1 VNLATPITLE
11 RLCELGQVG
20 RAGFYRWRQVPPATD
35 RDLDLRDE
43 MQRIAVEFPYYGWR
57 RMQKELKDRGWVVNH
72 KRVRRLMQED
82 NLLCLRRRKFL
93 VVTTDSNHDRPVY
106 PNLAGEMEPSGL
118 NQLWVADITYIRLEL
133 EFVYLAV
140 VLDAFSRRVIGWALD
155 RSLEDEL
162 TLAALRMAL
171 REREPA
177 PGLVHHSDR
186 GVQYASGDYTDLLK
200 DHQIRISMSR
210 KGNPYDNAT
219 CESFM
224 KTLKYDEVHRQE
236 YRDLGEARSC
246 IQRFLEKIY
255 NQKRLH
261 SALGYCSPVK
271 FEQSLPAQ
279 AVVEAGG

>member
-1 VNLATPITLE
+1 VKLATPIPLQ
-11 RLCELGQVG
+11 RLCELGQVS
-20 RAGFYRWRQVPPATD
+20 RAGFYRWQQMPPAIED
-35 RDLDLRDE
+35 DLDLRDE
-43 MQRIAVEFPYYGWR
+43 MQRIALEFPYYGRR
-57 RMQKELKDRGWVVNH
+57 RMKKELKDRGWVVNH
-72 KRVRRLMQED
+72 KRVRCIMRED
-82 NLLCLRRRKFL
+82 NLLCLRRRKF

-106 PNLAGEMEPSGL
+106 PNVAGELELTGL

-140 VLDAFSRRVIGWALD
+140 VLDAYSRRVIGWALE

-171 REREPA
+171 RERQPA
-177 PGLVHHSDR
+177 SGLVHHSDR
-186 GVQYASGDYTDLLK
+186 GVQYASNDYTGLLK
-200 DHQIRISMSR
+200 EHKIRISMSR

-236 YRDLGEARSC
+236 YRDLGEVRSC
-246 IQRFLEKIY
+246 IQQFLEKVY

-261 SALGYCSPVK
+261 SALGYCSPAK
-271 FEQSLPAQ
+271 FEQSLSA
-279 AVVEAGG
+279 AAAVEASA